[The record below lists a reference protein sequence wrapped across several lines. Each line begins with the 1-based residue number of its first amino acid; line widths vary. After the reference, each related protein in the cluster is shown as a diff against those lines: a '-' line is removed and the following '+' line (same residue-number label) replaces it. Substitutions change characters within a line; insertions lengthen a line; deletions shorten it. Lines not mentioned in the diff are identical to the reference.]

1 MKSNKQI
8 HISHEVVEDSLKA
21 KLVAS
26 AQGSGTK
33 YKYKATALLAGK
45 TTVRPYDPIFLKGLP
60 DGMAGMWVV
69 ISVTHLFNKGLPYS
83 MRVVLGS
90 NERLIATPFPSNEVG
105 LSSSTST
112 VPEIISDEQT
122 FIEPIPLV
130 DPVYVLNYNNYPRL
144 TGNCDCGCDKTGFKS
159 NEIEEY
165 VAQIDAI
172 TPAPKN
178 KDLFEIR
185 LPDLSD
191 ENKKFTWGAIS
202 KERAHKI
209 IRRGGYTAL

>member
-1 MKSNKQI
+1 MRSNKQI

-26 AQGSGTK
+26 AQSSGTK
-33 YKYKATALLAGK
+33 YKYRATALLAGK
-45 TTVRPYDPIFLKGLP
+45 ATVRPYDPIFLKGLP
-60 DGMAGMWVV
+60 DGMEGMWIVT
-69 ISVTHLFNKGLPYS
+69 SVTHIFNKGLPYS
-83 MRVVLGS
+83 MRVTLGS
-90 NERLIATPFPSNEVG
+90 NERLIATPLPVRNSE
-105 LSSSTST
+105 LETSIPI
-112 VPEIISDEQT
+112 VPEISSENQT

-159 NEIEEY
+159 NELEEY
-165 VAQIDAI
+165 IAQIDEI

-178 KDLFEIR
+178 KDLFEAR

-191 ENKKFTWGAIS
+191 VNRTFTWSAIS
-202 KERAHKI
+202 KQRAHKNT
-209 IRRGGYTAL
+209 RRSGYTSL